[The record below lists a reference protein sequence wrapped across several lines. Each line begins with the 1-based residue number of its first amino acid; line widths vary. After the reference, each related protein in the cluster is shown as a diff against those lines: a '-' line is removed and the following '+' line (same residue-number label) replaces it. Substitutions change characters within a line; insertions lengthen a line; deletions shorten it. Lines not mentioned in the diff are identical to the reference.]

1 MDSPDVSFQGP
12 EVAPKREEESAT
24 LPRAVKP
31 WCAGAIGWRENADE
45 LGQAALGRGNLK
57 DPSRTFT

>member
-1 MDSPDVSFQGP
+1 M
-12 EVAPKREEESAT
+12 APKREEESAT